1 MPKRATFVIRIYA
14 NACRGLLEE
23 LIGRSSCSVLAGP
36 NCLPLFHCFIS
47 LSTPLSGSPS
57 HFSLSG
63 FVLAPAPSPAPS
75 PSALPVSPN
84 VALSFPAFL
93 QPPAGPGFHD
103 LSVERRLPMSQA
115 DKAANYPTLQT
126 PGGEYEQTATHS
138 QSNMDSLTCAHNIKK
153 KKKIQISSLWII

>member
-23 LIGRSSCSVLAGP
+23 MIGRSSCSVLAGP

-63 FVLAPAPSPAPS
+63 FVLAHIS
-75 PSALPVSPN
+75 PSTLPVSPN
-84 VALSFPAFL
+84 VALSFPAFP

-126 PGGEYEQTATHS
+126 PGEEYEQTATHS
-138 QSNMDSLTCAHNIKK
+138 EHDGQFDICTHRETMQIRSLR
-153 KKKIQISSLWII
+153 II

>member
-1 MPKRATFVIRIYA
+1 M
-14 NACRGLLEE
+14 EE

-57 HFSLSG
+57 HLCLSG
-63 FVLAPAPSPAPS
+63 FVSRPFSFS
-75 PSALPVSPN
+75 PSTLPVSPS

-126 PGGEYEQTATHS
+126 PGQEYEQTATHS
-138 QSNMDSLTCAHNIKK
+138 WSNTDSLTCAHIIKK
-153 KKKIQISSLWII
+153 QHRSPLRLI